1 MLMSKIVNSRYR
13 LDSTLMA
20 VTSLPELEMK
30 PRHGGV
36 YTRDLYRPQLLPIV

>member
-1 MLMSKIVNSRYR
+1 MLMGKFVNFRYQ
-13 LDSTLMA
+13 LDSTLMV
-20 VTSLPELEMK
+20 VTLLPELEMK